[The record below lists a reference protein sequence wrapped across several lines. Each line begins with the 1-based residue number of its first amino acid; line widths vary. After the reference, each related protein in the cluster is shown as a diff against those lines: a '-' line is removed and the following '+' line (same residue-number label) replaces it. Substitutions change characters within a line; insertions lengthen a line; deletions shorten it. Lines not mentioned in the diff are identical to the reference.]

1 MNGLVIPWVLE
12 SVSGL
17 SLAFSDNKQP
27 HYRKGRKMR
36 FSSKEELFLAD
47 KIKNLLQKGVVKES
61 QHEEGEFTSPIFLMP
76 KSEDSFRMILKLKK
90 LNENMP
96 YIHFKMDKI
105 KSILTWVTRNC
116 CMARVDIKDGY
127 HSVPILPEHQKY
139 FILEENF
146 ISLHVFQTVFV

>member
-1 MNGLVIPWVLE
+1 MENEILG
-12 SVSGL
+12 SVSSL
-17 SLAFSDNKQP
+17 SLEFSDNKLP
-27 HYRKGRKMR
+27 HYRKGREMR
-36 FSSKEELFLAD
+36 FSSTEELFLAEE
-47 KIKNLLQKGVVKES
+47 IKNLLQKGVVKES
-61 QHEEGEFTSPIFLMP
+61 HHEEGELTSPIFLMP